1 MNSKILDNQLIPDQD
16 VMDDLREIIDSK
28 KNTELYVMAIHIY
41 NYGVIQGKRDERKRH
56 KCDKKML
63 S

>member
-28 KNTELYVMAIHIY
+28 KNTELYVMAIYIY
-41 NYGVIQGKRDERKRH
+41 NYGVIQGKRDERKRR
-56 KCDKKML
+56 KYDKKML